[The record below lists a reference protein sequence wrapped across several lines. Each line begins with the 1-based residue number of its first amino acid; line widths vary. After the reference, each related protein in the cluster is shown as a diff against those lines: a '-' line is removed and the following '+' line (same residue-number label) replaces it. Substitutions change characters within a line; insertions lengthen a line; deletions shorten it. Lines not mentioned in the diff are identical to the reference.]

1 MEPFISGLLIVGGGI
16 IGFIIVYM
24 IGCYVVNM
32 CIKSKRKEDEYKYEE
47 MK

>member
-16 IGFIIVYM
+16 IVFMVIYV
-24 IGCYVVNM
+24 IGCYIVNM
-32 CIKSKRKEDEYKYEE
+32 CRINSNKEEVKYEE

>member
-16 IGFIIVYM
+16 IGFMIVYV

-32 CIKSKRKEDEYKYEE
+32 CRKREEEEINYEE